1 MKKEKLSAI
10 TIFLY
15 VISVLLL
22 LFTLYRLY
30 GAMTYISALVTEQ
43 DFSISENLSDV
54 ISYTYEQCA
63 SPFLFSIV
71 LYVLGEMNEK
81 LKRLLPSKRN
91 DEIKLEINEQEE
103 QTSETGCMQ
112 P

>member
-1 MKKEKLSAI
+1 MKKEKISAI

-54 ISYTYEQCA
+54 ISYIYEQCA

-71 LYVLGEMNEK
+71 LYILGEMNEK
-81 LKRLLPSKRN
+81 LKCLLLAKHK
-91 DEIKLEINEQEE
+91 DEINEE
-103 QTSETGCMQ
+103 QIKTA
-112 P
+112 

>member
-1 MKKEKLSAI
+1 MKKEKISAI

-43 DFSISENLSDV
+43 DFNISENLSDV
-54 ISYTYEQCA
+54 ISYIYEQCV

-71 LYVLGEMNEK
+71 LYILGEMNEK
-81 LKRLLPSKRN
+81 LKCLLLDKHK
-91 DEIKLEINEQEE
+91 DEINEE
-103 QTSETGCMQ
+103 QIKTA
-112 P
+112 